1 MKAAPLMAG
10 ERPWPGGATHR
21 HNPILEEHHH
31 MGTVTRINRP
41 RKREPAGGYS
51 PLLIPAEVA
60 RAFRVEAKTITRWA
74 NAGTLRSVR
83 TLGGHRRVFA
93 GRGPPRPGPPPPGAA
108 PGPP

>member
-1 MKAAPLMAG
+1 
-10 ERPWPGGATHR
+10 
-21 HNPILEEHHH
+21 

-83 TLGGHRRVFA
+83 TLGGHRRFSPA
-93 GRGPPRPGPPPPGAA
+93 QARPPPAPPPPG
-108 PGPP
+108 PSPRPPPPPPPPRRAHNPPPPPPSPPPPPPPPSPP